1 MNGVVWHV
9 AVPFLQLVS
18 HVPVQRI
25 PSDHKMIEHN
35 VILPSNYSKL
45 AHLTQLCMLN
55 SERRETFPKLFFN
68 QMISFNAH
76 ILCNDVASKCVIVEF
91 LAGVWRVAR
100 GLHLASDHDV
110 PRKQTHLRK
119 EWNIESK
126 ISRSKPPQPSCQF
139 HCPPHQSGQTWVR
152 KCCVY
157 KKWHGLGFTSVGHW
171 HCSWRRHT
179 YPPKPPPRCWRH
191 PMKRSPTC
199 LLFSS
204 LKHHPATGTDT

>member
-1 MNGVVWHV
+1 MVSYVEARNKNLHCVVNGVVWHI

-25 PSDHKMIEHN
+25 PSDHKMIELEYD

-45 AHLTQLCMLN
+45 AHLTQLCMLH
-55 SERRETFPKLFFN
+55 SECWETFPKLFFN

-100 GLHLASDHDV
+100 GLHLTSDHNV

-126 ISRSKPPQPSCQF
+126 ISRRKTHLSPHVNSTVLLTKVVKPE
-139 HCPPHQSGQTWVR
+139 WENV
-152 KCCVY
+152 VY
-157 KKWHGLGFTSVGHW
+157 TKNVAWS
-171 HCSWRRHT
+171 
-179 YPPKPPPRCWRH
+179 
-191 PMKRSPTC
+191 
-199 LLFSS
+199 
-204 LKHHPATGTDT
+204 

>member
-1 MNGVVWHV
+1 
-9 AVPFLQLVS
+9 
-18 HVPVQRI
+18 
-25 PSDHKMIEHN
+25 MIEHN

-100 GLHLASDHDV
+100 GLHLASDHNV

-119 EWNIESK
+119 ELSQRYQDQSHLSPHVNSTVLLTK
-126 ISRSKPPQPSCQF
+126 VVKPGSDYFVYAKYGIVSVSPQSTTDITAGDVTPI
-139 HCPPHQSGQTWVR
+139 HEN
-152 KCCVY
+152 
-157 KKWHGLGFTSVGHW
+157 
-171 HCSWRRHT
+171 
-179 YPPKPPPRCWRH
+179 
-191 PMKRSPTC
+191 
-199 LLFSS
+199 LLRIID
-204 LKHHPATGTDT
+204 AIR